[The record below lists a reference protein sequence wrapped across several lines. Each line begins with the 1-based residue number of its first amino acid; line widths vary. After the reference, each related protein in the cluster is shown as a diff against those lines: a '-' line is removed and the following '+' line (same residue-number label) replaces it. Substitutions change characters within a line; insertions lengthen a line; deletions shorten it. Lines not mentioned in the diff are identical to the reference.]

1 MYKKILQVL
10 LVSIYCINLTAQSFT
25 PIGTVD
31 PSKYVP
37 RQKEIAFSDI
47 GMVTTQHFLA
57 TEIGEDI
64 IKSGGNAYDASVAIG
79 FALAVVLPRAGN
91 IGGGGFMVIHDADL
105 NANFAIDYRERA
117 PRQSSKDMY
126 LDDNGV
132 VIPNKSTLGYL
143 SSGVPGTVAGLW
155 SVHQKFGSM
164 DWEELLAPAIKLAKE
179 GFEVTPYMQ
188 DMLVKY
194 HKKLSTFRRPKK
206 YSNLII
212 PFLIKHYLYK
222 KTFQKL

>member
-1 MYKKILQVL
+1 MYKRIFQVL
-10 LVSIYCINLTAQSFT
+10 LVSIYCIDLTAQSFT

-31 PSKYVP
+31 PNKYVP

-91 IGGGGFMVIHDADL
+91 IGGGGFMVMHDADL

-117 PRQSSKDMY
+117 PIESSKDMY
-126 LDDNGV
+126 LDMV
-132 VIPNKSTLGYL
+132 L
-143 SSGVPGTVAGLW
+143 
-155 SVHQKFGSM
+155 
-164 DWEELLAPAIKLAKE
+164 ELLL
-179 GFEVTPYMQ
+179 
-188 DMLVKY
+188 LVLFDFDLKILNIL
-194 HKKLSTFRRPKK
+194 HM
-206 YSNLII
+206 N
-212 PFLIKHYLYK
+212 FLDYYNRI
-222 KTFQKL
+222 Q

>member
-105 NANFAIDYRERA
+105 NANFAVDY
-117 PRQSSKDMY
+117 
-126 LDDNGV
+126 
-132 VIPNKSTLGYL
+132 
-143 SSGVPGTVAGLW
+143 
-155 SVHQKFGSM
+155 
-164 DWEELLAPAIKLAKE
+164 
-179 GFEVTPYMQ
+179 
-188 DMLVKY
+188 
-194 HKKLSTFRRPKK
+194 
-206 YSNLII
+206 
-212 PFLIKHYLYK
+212 
-222 KTFQKL
+222 